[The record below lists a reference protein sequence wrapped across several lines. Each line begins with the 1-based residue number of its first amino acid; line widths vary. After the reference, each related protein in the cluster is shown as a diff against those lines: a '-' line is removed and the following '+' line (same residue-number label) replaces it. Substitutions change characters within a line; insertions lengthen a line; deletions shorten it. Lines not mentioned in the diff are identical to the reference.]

1 MTEDD
6 DRAREFDAAPTV
18 LEIGPLSPIPEA
30 FVEETTAPSGI
41 GQAIA
46 EAREGGCSACYEEGQ
61 EDALSALR
69 SFLLWRGAD
78 NAGAEA
84 WVEAVRSRLTRL

>member
-41 GQAIA
+41 VGLGSAVAAHSALVVLPA
-46 EAREGGCSACYEEGQ
+46 EASVDFAEQQRVEG
-61 EDALSALR
+61 
-69 SFLLWRGAD
+69 
-78 NAGAEA
+78 
-84 WVEAVRSRLTRL
+84 V